1 MLDSQSSQ
9 LILLGKSPF
18 LLLHSERRSAA
29 LIELR
34 LLCALSFVS
43 APSRYEIRR
52 ADQLVQVDYMPVVEL
67 DIRASKTDDL
77 RDWSGTNL
85 ELKSCFFGRGA
96 LLRVYWGAGRTRTHE
111 LRLSPTSRHAW
122 VQQRCSDES
131 PTLGYDSRNG
141 RLWKGKRLLPSM
153 SCD

>member
-67 DIRASKTDDL
+67 DIRASKTDIRSARRRRVPLAAEPEPDC
-77 RDWSGTNL
+77 S
-85 ELKSCFFGRGA
+85 GRGFGSLPRYA
-96 LLRVYWGAGRTRTHE
+96 FLSCLLR
-111 LRLSPTSRHAW
+111 
-122 VQQRCSDES
+122 
-131 PTLGYDSRNG
+131 
-141 RLWKGKRLLPSM
+141 
-153 SCD
+153 

>member
-18 LLLHSERRSAA
+18 SLLHSERRSAA

-43 APSRYEIRR
+43 APSRYGIRR

-67 DIRASKTDDL
+67 DITASKTDDL

-85 ELKSCFFGRGA
+85 ELKSCFSGEDRCYGSIGEPA
-96 LLRVYWGAGRTRTHE
+96 E
-111 LRLSPTSRHAW
+111 LEPI
-122 VQQRCSDES
+122 
-131 PTLGYDSRNG
+131 
-141 RLWKGKRLLPSM
+141 M
-153 SCD
+153 S

>member
-1 MLDSQSSQ
+1 MFDFNNFFALHLQMLDSQSSQ

-18 LLLHSERRSAA
+18 SLLRSERRSAA

-77 RDWSGTNL
+77 RDWSVPIW
-85 ELKSCFFGRGA
+85 S
-96 LLRVYWGAGRTRTHE
+96 
-111 LRLSPTSRHAW
+111 
-122 VQQRCSDES
+122 
-131 PTLGYDSRNG
+131 
-141 RLWKGKRLLPSM
+141 
-153 SCD
+153 

>member
-9 LILLGKSPF
+9 LIVLGKSPF
-18 LLLHSERRSAA
+18 SLLRSERRSAA

-67 DIRASKTDDL
+67 DIRASKNRRSERL
-77 RDWSGTNL
+77 ECTNL
-85 ELKSCFFGRGA
+85 ELKSCFS
-96 LLRVYWGAGRTRTHE
+96 GAGKTAA
-111 LRLSPTSRHAW
+111 LGA
-122 VQQRCSDES
+122 ES
-131 PTLGYDSRNG
+131 Q
-141 RLWKGKRLLPSM
+141 K
-153 SCD
+153 

>member
-85 ELKSCFFGRGA
+85 ELKSCFSGEERCYGSI
-96 LLRVYWGAGRTRTHE
+96 G
-111 LRLSPTSRHAW
+111 SR
-122 VQQRCSDES
+122 QNSD
-131 PTLGYDSRNG
+131 P
-141 RLWKGKRLLPSM
+141 
-153 SCD
+153 

>member
-1 MLDSQSSQ
+1 LRHVRIFDFNSFFALYLQMLDSQSSQ

-18 LLLHSERRSAA
+18 SLLHSERRSAA

-77 RDWSGTNL
+77 REWSGTNL
-85 ELKSCFFGRGA
+85 ELKSCFSG
-96 LLRVYWGAGRTRTHE
+96 E
-111 LRLSPTSRHAW
+111 E
-122 VQQRCSDES
+122 RCYGSIGE
-131 PTLGYDSRNG
+131 PAE
-141 RLWKGKRLLPSM
+141 PEPM
-153 SCD
+153 S